1 MEITIITLTV
11 GLITY
16 CFFRSI
22 KAKSRVKKVELSDTD
37 KEEFNKLLLDL
48 RKENGHGFTKTLREY
63 SDELYI
69 HTIKEYM
76 KIAISFSK

>member
-37 KEEFNKLLLDL
+37 KEELNKLEP
-48 RKENGHGFTKTLREY
+48 KEQVKKKIKTPAN
-63 SDELYI
+63 
-69 HTIKEYM
+69 K
-76 KIAISFSK
+76 